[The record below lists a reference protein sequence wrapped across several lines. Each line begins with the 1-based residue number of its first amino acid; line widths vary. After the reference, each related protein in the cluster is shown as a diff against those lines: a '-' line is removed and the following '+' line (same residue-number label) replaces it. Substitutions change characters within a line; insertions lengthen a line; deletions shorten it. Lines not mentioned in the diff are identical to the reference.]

1 MQTTPRPIPDTPAPY
16 SRMRRLKFLALC
28 VLIVLL
34 LSPWTKPGP
43 DGCGISVMTWNVGN
57 ARRPAPTVEQ
67 VADVIRG
74 EGRPDILLLQET
86 RDTEFLRALAARL
99 GYAHVAPRP
108 EQKSRGA
115 DTAILSDFPLTP
127 DKHLRWPVTPFTGAA
142 ILAQAATPL
151 GPILLG
157 SVHLPAM
164 RKERDGD
171 HNVVLLTRQ
180 TLQILW
186 RELTEDTNRGMAARE
201 LMNATASWSGR
212 IVLGGD
218 FNTLAWAKALR
229 PVQASLHDALWPG
242 WSMFSGTYVLVDS
255 WLRPRIDFLFHDPG
269 LRARQGDVGRH
280 SPGDHLPV
288 RTIVDLSSR

>member
-1 MQTTPRPIPDTPAPY
+1 
-16 SRMRRLKFLALC
+16 MRRIRFFALC
-28 VLIVLL
+28 TVLTVLI
-34 LSPWTKPGP
+34 LSPWTEPVPVQGR
-43 DGCGISVMTWNVGN
+43 GISVMTWNVGN
-57 ARRPAPTVEQ
+57 ARRPLPTVEQ
-67 VADVIRG
+67 VADVIRS
-74 EGRPDILLLQET
+74 EGRPDVLLLQEA

-99 GYAHVAPRP
+99 DYAHVAPRP
-108 EQKSRGA
+108 GQKSQGA

-127 DKHLRWPVTPFTGAA
+127 DKNLRWPVTPFTGTAL
-142 ILAQAATPL
+142 LARAETPL

-186 RELTEDTNRGMAARE
+186 RELAEDTNRGTAVHE

-212 IVLGGD
+212 IILGGD

-229 PVQASLHDALWPG
+229 PVHASLHDALWPG
-242 WSMFSGTYVLVDS
+242 WNMFSGTYVLVDS
-255 WLRPRIDFLFHDPG
+255 FLYPRIDFLFHDPG
-269 LRARQGDVGRH
+269 LRARQDKVGSH
-280 SPGDHLPV
+280 APGDHLPV
-288 RTIVDLSSR
+288 RTILDLSAR